1 MQGHPAC
8 SWEPRES
15 FSAEMMEKILVSSR
29 VVCWAGGGWA
39 GRGKNGRKMSPEVQ
53 EVREDKEAGMWVP

>member
-15 FSAEMMEKILVSSR
+15 FSAEMMEKSILVSSR
-29 VVCWAGGGWA
+29 VVCWA
-39 GRGKNGRKMSPEVQ
+39 GRGKNGRKMSPEGQ